1 MSALLLMFIL
11 VMMGILIKYNN
22 DYQRKLEEQQLAQEK
37 IIAQNEELERQS
49 EEMKQQQKV
58 LEEQEN
64 KINQLIGIKSQI
76 IEELSESFKNTDLV
90 VTIDSKTGSIAFA
103 SSVLFDYNDDTIKD
117 SGFEFLDQF
126 LPIYFNTI
134 FSDEFKPYISEII
147 IEGYTD
153 NVGSYIYNLEL
164 SQKRAFSVS
173 KYCLENP
180 NLLSSTE
187 NFTYL
192 QSILTTNGKS
202 MSNLIY
208 DDDGNVDSE
217 SSRRVEFKFR
227 LKDDEMITELKSILE
242 NS

>member
-1 MSALLLMFIL
+1 
-11 VMMGILIKYNN
+11 
-22 DYQRKLEEQQLAQEK
+22 
-37 IIAQNEELERQS
+37 
-49 EEMKQQQKV
+49 
-58 LEEQEN
+58 
-64 KINQLIGIKSQI
+64 
-76 IEELSESFKNTDLV
+76 
-90 VTIDSKTGSIAFA
+90 
-103 SSVLFDYNDDTIKD
+103 
-117 SGFEFLDQF
+117 
-126 LPIYFNTI
+126 
-134 FSDEFKPYISEII
+134 
-147 IEGYTD
+147 
-153 NVGSYIYNLEL
+153 L